1 MVRLW
6 TMLLLFGVAVCSVA
20 WAAFVLRE
28 KGLASLQSVRRTFR
42 NHSRYGKAVLGFVF
56 CGLFVLCATKPQ
68 GGGSGNGEQGTGN
81 GGTNNVQMVN
91 GPGGLQPLDS
101 PGTATNLLNEGLPGA
116 IQQPTGGGTLGDPS
130 PVTDAWADFTPIT
143 SPNTT
148 RTLDA
153 DDFRRGFVM
162 TGIGTDE
169 AFDSSAPEGAT
180 VCADWLRFGAAD
192 DWTYAAFTNW
202 EFRIGTNWI
211 DRLRVFSFG
220 KVDPLPPATNR
231 WFAPFVASLGI
242 VPQANW
248 HLVEGN
254 GE

>member
-6 TMLLLFGVAVCSVA
+6 TILLISGAVACSVA
-20 WAAFVLRE
+20 WTVLALRE

-101 PGTATNLLNEGLPGA
+101 PDTATNPLNEGLPGE
-116 IQQPTGGGTLGDPS
+116 IQPTQGGTVGDPA
-130 PVTDAWADFTPIT
+130 PVTDEWTDFTPIT

-148 RTLDA
+148 KTLDG
-153 DDFRRGFVM
+153 DDFRRGFVL
-162 TGIGTDE
+162 TGIGTGE
-169 AFDSSAPEGAT
+169 TFGFDAPADAT
-180 VCADWLRFGAAD
+180 VCADWLSTGAAED
-192 DWTYAAFTNW
+192 
-202 EFRIGTNWI
+202 
-211 DRLRVFSFG
+211 
-220 KVDPLPPATNR
+220 
-231 WFAPFVASLGI
+231 
-242 VPQANW
+242 
-248 HLVEGN
+248 
-254 GE
+254 